1 MPEVKRLV
9 TLERR
14 GAAAFVTVDRPEAR
28 NALTTAMRRRLQSIF
43 EGLAGERDLRVA
55 VLRGA
60 GGIFISGADIKEF
73 LEQRTLDALMA
84 GSALEEE
91 LSRSIEAL
99 PVPVVAVIEGYALG
113 GGLTLSC
120 ACDLR
125 IAARDARFGI
135 PSAKSLG
142 NALSPGMYARLAAT
156 IGPARVKELLICA
169 PTLSADAAAEWG
181 LVNEVVEREAL
192 DERLAEIVERLSSH
206 APLTMWAAKEAMRRF
221 VHPYPDT
228 NDVLARVLGS
238 RDFQEGIQAFVEKRP
253 PEWRNE

>member
-1 MPEVKRLV
+1 VPEVERLV

-14 GAAAFVTVDRPEAR
+14 GAAAYVTVERPDAR
-28 NALTTAMRRRLQSIF
+28 NALTAAMRRRMQSIF
-43 EGLAGERDLRVA
+43 EELAGDRDLRVA

-60 GGIFISGADIKEF
+60 GGIFISGADVKEF
-73 LEQRTLDALMA
+73 LEQRSLDALMEGA
-84 GSALEEE
+84 ALEEE
-91 LSRSIEAL
+91 LCRAVEAL
-99 PVPVVAVIEGYALG
+99 PAPVVAVIEGYALG
-113 GGLTLSC
+113 GGLTLAC

-169 PTLSADAAAEWG
+169 PTLSADTAAAWG
-181 LVNEVVEREAL
+181 LVSEVVDPDAVDGRVAEL
-192 DERLAEIVERLSSH
+192 VERLAAH

-228 NDVLARVLGS
+228 NDVLARVLDS
-238 RDFQEGIQAFVEKRP
+238 RDFQEGVQSFVDKRP
-253 PEWRNE
+253 PQWRNE